1 MAVLATNGRNNL
13 WFGTLDK
20 AEWLPT
26 PNRGADVSATGWND
40 GGSTLNGGG
49 FQLNSFGSAKNYV
62 FEWPTSSS
70 LKVASRLQAYKD
82 GTYGRGLIYF
92 VDPLTYNVNVFPSQ
106 WADPSKTIGQEGAS
120 LIPGVGGKSLPTPDP
135 DTWDHPVRSAFY
147 DLGSIGVS
155 LPEYLDESNSVF
167 LPIPDGYD
175 LHIGASY
182 EFTGTSGIY
191 IAQVPRGGVPS
202 STYSKVEP
210 LAQGELFNTI
220 ISKQPGSMGVRVWM
234 GKTTE
239 GPATVTVTALMA
251 RLAPSGKPVRG
262 EKVWLPG
269 QGNSGTRFVGNPT
282 LMNQSG
288 TDGGQVSFAAS
299 FREVGS
305 WLRG

>member
-26 PNRGADVSATGWND
+26 PNRGADVSAVGWND

-49 FQLNSFGSAKNYV
+49 YQLNSFGSAKNYI

-70 LKVASRLQAYKD
+70 LFVAARLQAYKD

-92 VDPLTYNVNVFPSQ
+92 QDPLTYHLNVFPSA

-120 LIPGVGGKSLPTPDP
+120 LVPGVDAKSLPTSNP
-135 DTWDHPVRSAFY
+135 DTFNHPVRTAFY
-147 DLGSIGVS
+147 DLGRIGIIA
-155 LPEYLDESNSVF
+155 PEYLDESNSVF
-167 LPIPDGYD
+167 IPIPDGFE
-175 LHIGASY
+175 LHIGATY
-182 EFTGTSGIY
+182 AYTGSAGVFY
-191 IAQVPRGGVPS
+191 SSVSRGGASS
-202 STYSKVEP
+202 STYERVEP
-210 LAQGELFNTI
+210 LSGGDLFNTVVT
-220 ISKQPGSMGVRVWM
+220 KQPGSMGIRVWL
-234 GKTTE
+234 GKTAS
-239 GPATVTVTALMA
+239 GVATLTLTAMMA
-251 RLAPSGKPVRG
+251 RLVEIGSDIRG
-262 EKVWLPG
+262 PESWVQG
-269 QGNSGTRFVGNPT
+269 QGHSGVRFIGNPT
-282 LMNQSG
+282 LSNQTG